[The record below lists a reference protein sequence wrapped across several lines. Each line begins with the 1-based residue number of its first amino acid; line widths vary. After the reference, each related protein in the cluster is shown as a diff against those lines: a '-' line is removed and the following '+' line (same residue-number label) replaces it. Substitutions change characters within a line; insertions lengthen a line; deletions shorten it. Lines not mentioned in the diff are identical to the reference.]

1 MNILA
6 LNGGSATVKAAWFA
20 RRDGALLRD
29 GHWNVA
35 RAGDDAGL
43 GQLASQL
50 PAAPQRVVHRIV
62 HGGDRFA
69 AATVL
74 DDAVLATL
82 REFVPLAPLHQPF
95 NLDIVAAARH
105 QWPQALH
112 VGCFDTAFHQTQTD
126 LQRRYAL
133 PRALHERGIKRYGFH
148 GLSYAH
154 VSQALYA
161 QEPAL
166 RQGKVVIAHLGSGA
180 SACAVQGGRSVASS
194 MGFSPLDGLV
204 MSTRCGQLDPGVLL
218 YLPLKAPMRTRGVLA
233 LAAPRR
239 SLFLNPDSRR
249 QIEAYATLIAIALE
263 RLHYV
268 EVAQQALVSM
278 ESEKLRNSLLA
289 AVSHDLRTPLT
300 SLVGMTDTLMRQQA
314 TLPPDI
320 HDTVRAM
327 RDQAQRMHAL
337 VVNLLDM
344 ARLQN
349 RDTPL
354 RLEWQSIEEL
364 VGASLAAMREPLA
377 AHRVTVDS

>member
-218 YLPLKAPMRTRGVLA
+218 HLLREGADVQALEKLLYKQSGLLGVSGTTGDLRELLQDDSA
-233 LAAPRR
+233 AAQEAVELFVQRCCTVIAELAAAMQGIDALVFTGGIGEHQP
-239 SLFLNPDSRR
+239 
-249 QIEAYATLIAIALE
+249 ATRARIVQRLGWLGAALDE
-263 RLHYV
+263 HANHEHAWRISPPAARLQV
-268 EVAQQALVSM
+268 FVVPTDEEGEMVQQALPLM
-278 ESEKLRNSLLA
+278 E
-289 AVSHDLRTPLT
+289 
-300 SLVGMTDTLMRQQA
+300 A
-314 TLPPDI
+314 T
-320 HDTVRAM
+320 
-327 RDQAQRMHAL
+327 
-337 VVNLLDM
+337 N
-344 ARLQN
+344 
-349 RDTPL
+349 
-354 RLEWQSIEEL
+354 QS
-364 VGASLAAMREPLA
+364 
-377 AHRVTVDS
+377 